1 MPQASDTMVLHWTTD
16 FMFLVEGW
24 HVTSYLAF
32 GGTALLV
39 FAVAI
44 FYRWLHRLYNRC
56 IKALKPEKMS
66 EPLLLNPSYDDDPK
80 QCVTPSFSVF
90 PSPPPLIHLFFFFLV
105 SLLLTDPQF
114 GEGGCCGLNKGG
126 HTAVLLS
133 RVVPTLL
140 LMILY
145 VLDIFQMIVI
155 MTFNVGLL
163 AALLLGAGLG
173 YLVFGSE

>member
-1 MPQASDTMVLHWTTD
+1 MQEQRSSFKALIFFLLVLFFTAPTKQKNQINHTSWKGCLKKEPKEGCFAITTTKMPQASDTMVLHWTTD

-90 PSPPPLIHLFFFFLV
+90 PSPPPLIHLFFFFW
-105 SLLLTDPQF
+105 SPSCLLI
-114 GEGGCCGLNKGG
+114 LNSGRG
-126 HTAVLLS
+126 AV
-133 RVVPTLL
+133 
-140 LMILY
+140 
-145 VLDIFQMIVI
+145 
-155 MTFNVGLL
+155 VG
-163 AALLLGAGLG
+163 
-173 YLVFGSE
+173 